1 MQENPCM
8 NLAPRLLAV
17 ILIAQL
23 VLPLDGVAAAKS
35 HPMVAEQVSL
45 QHASGTEV
53 VHALNRL
60 TFGPRPGEVARVQE
74 MGLAKWFEL
83 QMQPDKIDDS
93 ALETRLAEYP
103 AMRLSEQDLI
113 SKFPPPQMIRAMS
126 NGRGPGVPFTNP
138 ERAIYQ
144 HQMERYREKQQ
155 AAKQKNAQ
163 SQEVMQQS
171 EDGAM
176 KPQQAAAEAA
186 ETKEDIA
193 AAASPLD
200 AVSAGGKKGEG
211 RGLTAARTEDPA
223 VQAILSL
230 PADQRIAKLCGM
242 SADQFDTFR
251 RSMTAQDRRALVTD
265 LSPQQ
270 REVLIALVAPR
281 QVVVAETQQTKML
294 RAIESNRELFEVMT
308 DFWSNHFNVYMAKSG
323 IAPYYI
329 ATYERDTIRPHALG
343 KFEDLLVATAKSPAM
358 LNYLDNA
365 QSIGPDSMAARRR
378 ERFTGKKAGLNENY
392 ARELMELH
400 TVGVNGGYTQSD
412 VTEVAKIFT
421 GWTTGEPRTGYG
433 RFEFDERRHEPG
445 SKTVLGQTIHQ
456 SGEGEGREVLHMLA
470 TSPQT
475 AHFISTKLAVRFV
488 SDDPPATL
496 VDRMAAVFL
505 SSKGDIREV
514 LRTMVHSPEFWSA
527 DAMRAKVKT
536 PMEFV
541 VSAIRASG
549 ASVDNPGSLVQTVA
563 TLGQPIF
570 GMQTPNGYSQ
580 KADAW
585 VSSGSLVGRMNF
597 SLALAA
603 SRIPGVEPDWS
614 SVVGATGQTTEQK
627 QAQLETALLG
637 EPAAAKTH
645 TTITSQLAAPAAPAA
660 PDAAVSAANFDQA
673 RGKGQG
679 GNGQANAFG
688 AGIFRIAPERAPQPI
703 DMETALIAG
712 LLFGSP
718 DFQRF

>member
-1 MQENPCM
+1 MNPM
-8 NLAPRLLAV
+8 SRLLTAF
-17 ILIAQL
+17 LITQL
-23 VLPLDGVAAAKS
+23 VLPVDGIAATKHSAGSEK
-35 HPMVAEQVSL
+35 VSL
-45 QHASGTEV
+45 EHATGREV
-53 VHALNRL
+53 VHAVNRL
-60 TFGPRPGEVARVQE
+60 TFGARPGEVARVEQ
-74 MGLAKWFEL
+74 MGLGKWFEMQL
-83 QMQPDKIDDS
+83 QQEKIDDS
-93 ALETRLAEYP
+93 ALEARLAEYP

-113 SKFPPPQMIRAMS
+113 SKFPPPPMIRAMLK
-126 NGRGPGVPFTNP
+126 GRGPGVPLTNP
-138 ERAIYQ
+138 ERAIYE

-155 AAKQKNAQ
+155 AAKEKKQQNDQ
-163 SQEVMQQS
+163 PQEMTQPT
-171 EDGAM
+171 DDAAM

-200 AVSAGGKKGEG
+200 AVAGNGKKGEV
-211 RGLTAARTEDPA
+211 RGVPAARLEDAA
-223 VQAILSL
+223 VQAIVSL
-230 PADQRIAKLCGM
+230 AADQRMVKLYEM

-251 RSMTAQDRRALVTD
+251 RGMTAQDRRALVSELT
-265 LSPQQ
+265 PQQ

-281 QVVVAETQQTKML
+281 QVIVAETQQTKML
-294 RAIESNRELFEVMT
+294 RAVESNRELLEVMT

-365 QSIGPDSMAARRR
+365 QSIGPDSMAAMRRQ
-378 ERFTGKKAGLNENY
+378 RFTGKKAGLNENY

-400 TVGVNGGYTQSD
+400 TVGVNGGYTQGD
-412 VTEVAKIFT
+412 VTEVAKVFT

-433 RFEFDERRHEPG
+433 KFEFDERRHEPG
-445 SKTVLGQTIHQ
+445 SKTVLGKTIGQ
-456 SGEGEGREVLHMLA
+456 GGESEGREVLHMLA
-470 TSPQT
+470 TNPQT
-475 AHFISTKLAVRFV
+475 ANFISTKLAVRFV
-488 SDDPPATL
+488 SDEPPAAL
-496 VDRMAAVFL
+496 VDRMAATFL
-505 SSKGDIREV
+505 SSKGDIRDV
-514 LRTMVHSPEFWSA
+514 LRTMVYSPEFWSA
-527 DAMRAKVKT
+527 VAMRSKVKT

-541 VSAIRASG
+541 ASAVRASG
-549 ASVDNPGSLVQTVA
+549 AAVDNPGSLVLTVA

-570 GMQTPNGYSQ
+570 GMQTPNGYSH

-603 SRIPGVEPDWS
+603 NRIPGVEPDWS
-614 SVVGATGQTTEQK
+614 SVIGSAAQTPGQK

-637 EPAAAKTH
+637 EAATPKTH
-645 TTITSQLAAPAAPAA
+645 ATITNQLAAPAVA
-660 PDAAVSAANFDQA
+660 DATERAANFEQA

-679 GNGQANAFG
+679 GKGQANAFG
-688 AGIFRIAPERAPQPI
+688 AGIFRIAPERAPQPL
-703 DMETALIAG
+703 DMQTVLIAG

>member
-1 MQENPCM
+1 
-8 NLAPRLLAV
+8 
-17 ILIAQL
+17 
-23 VLPLDGVAAAKS
+23 
-35 HPMVAEQVSL
+35 
-45 QHASGTEV
+45 
-53 VHALNRL
+53 
-60 TFGPRPGEVARVQE
+60 
-74 MGLAKWFEL
+74 
-83 QMQPDKIDDS
+83 
-93 ALETRLAEYP
+93 
-103 AMRLSEQDLI
+103 
-113 SKFPPPQMIRAMS
+113 
-126 NGRGPGVPFTNP
+126 
-138 ERAIYQ
+138 
-144 HQMERYREKQQ
+144 
-155 AAKQKNAQ
+155 
-163 SQEVMQQS
+163 
-171 EDGAM
+171 
-176 KPQQAAAEAA
+176 
-186 ETKEDIA
+186 
-193 AAASPLD
+193 
-200 AVSAGGKKGEG
+200 
-211 RGLTAARTEDPA
+211 
-223 VQAILSL
+223 
-230 PADQRIAKLCGM
+230 
-242 SADQFDTFR
+242 
-251 RSMTAQDRRALVTD
+251 
-265 LSPQQ
+265 
-270 REVLIALVAPR
+270 
-281 QVVVAETQQTKML
+281 
-294 RAIESNRELFEVMT
+294 
-308 DFWSNHFNVYMAKSG
+308 MAKSG
-323 IAPYYI
+323 IAPHYI

-343 KFEDLLVATAKSPAM
+343 RFEDLLVATAKSPAM

-365 QSIGPDSMAARRR
+365 QSIGPDSIAARRR

-412 VTEVAKIFT
+412 VTEVAKVFT
-421 GWTTGEPRTGYG
+421 GWTTGDPRTGYG
-433 RFEFDERRHEPG
+433 KFEFDERRHEPG
-445 SKTVLGQTIHQ
+445 SKTVLGHTIHQ
-456 SGEGEGREVLHMLA
+456 SGEDEGREVLHMLA

-496 VDRMAAVFL
+496 VERMAAIFL

-541 VSAIRASG
+541 VSAVRASG
-549 ASVDNPGSLVQTVA
+549 ASVDNPGYLVQTVA

-603 SRIPGVEPDWS
+603 GRIPGVEPDWS
-614 SVVGATGQTTEQK
+614 SVLGATTQTTEQK
-627 QAQLETALLG
+627 QALLETALLG
-637 EPAAAKTH
+637 EAAAPKTH
-645 TTITSQLAAPAAPAA
+645 ATITSQLTAPVA
-660 PDAAVSAANFDQA
+660 PDAAARVANFEQS

-688 AGIFRIAPERAPQPI
+688 AGIFRIAPERSPQPV